1 MVFRYF
7 PPYIIVFSLWLFL
20 REIGFCLSH
29 SPFFCLCSL
38 PFPFLVACL
47 HLSLTCGLPHPLTCC
62 MIVNVFDA
70 SVALHMV
77 LMSPTL
83 RTPPRISLMLPIASC
98 SFCATFVYLCPFY
111 PVICSVVI
119 CTVLKGFPLPLSGF
133 SLRNPSRFW
142 LRSFSCF
149 FLLQSQI
156 HSQVVK
162 TRWQTLIH

>member
-7 PPYIIVFSLWLFL
+7 PLYIILFSLWFFL
-20 REIGFCLSH
+20 REIGFYLTH
-29 SPFFCLCSL
+29 LFFGLCSL

-47 HLSLTCGLPHPLTCC
+47 HLFLTCGLPHPLTCC
-62 MIVNVFDA
+62 MIVNVFEA
-70 SVALHMV
+70 SVALPMV

-83 RTPPRISLMLPIASC
+83 RTPLRISLMLPIASC

-111 PVICSVVI
+111 PVIC
-119 CTVLKGFPLPLSGF
+119 TLLKGFPLPLSGF

-149 FLLQSQI
+149 FLLQSQMRPR
-156 HSQVVK
+156 VVNNSL
-162 TRWQTLIH
+162 TDPHTLNTSV